1 MKDILINFS
10 SPVLGNNFIFNTNDV
25 NSLNDAWKHLKKKL
39 FNLGYNI
46 KTADQ
51 NGLSNCSWVLFID
64 GDSLGKNIECA
75 PISFRSLI
83 KKIITKKTETK
94 REIYQEC
101 LDNGLKDK
109 MALFLWEGKSVK
121 PYNYTKRL
129 YDKFSTIFTWN
140 DDLVD
145 NKKFFKFHL
154 PCPAGKKPVNRIS
167 FNEKKFLANISANK
181 LSIFPN
187 ELYSIRRKSIKF
199 FENKLGDQFDL
210 FGPKWNVPITRKEK
224 IFPFLTPKFK
234 SYRGISKDKI
244 ETFSHYKFALCY
256 ENAYGLNGYVTEK
269 IFDCFNAGIV
279 PIYWGAENITDYAD
293 KNAFI
298 DRREFKSD
306 KELFGFLKNIDE
318 NEYNKYLSAIEKY
331 LASDNYKLF
340 LSENF
345 ADTIIKTLNLK
356 PIYETA

>member
-10 SPVLGNNFIFNTNDV
+10 SPVLGNNFIFNTNDP
-25 NSLNDAWKHLKKKL
+25 NNLNDSWKFLKKKL

-51 NGLSNCSWVLFID
+51 NGLSNCAWVMFID
-64 GDSLGKNIECA
+64 GDSLGE
-75 PISFRSLI
+75 
-83 KKIITKKTETK
+83 KTETK
-94 REIYQEC
+94 RELYQEC
-101 LDNGLKDK
+101 LDYGLKDK
-109 MALFLWEGKSVK
+109 AALFLWEGKSVK
-121 PYNYTKRL
+121 PYNYTKQL
-129 YDKFSTIFTWN
+129 HDKFSTIFTWN

-154 PCPAGKKPVNRIS
+154 PCPAGKKPINRIN
-167 FNEKKFLANISANK
+167 FNEKKFMVNISANK
-181 LSIFPN
+181 LSRFPN

-199 FENKLGDQFDL
+199 FESRLGGQFDL
-210 FGPKWNVPITRKEK
+210 FGPRWNKPINRKEK
-224 IFPFLTPKFK
+224 FFPFLMPKFK
-234 SYRGISKDKI
+234 NYRGISKDKI
-244 ETFSHYKFALCY
+244 DTLSHYKFSLCY
-256 ENAYGLNGYVTEK
+256 ETAYGLNGYVTEK
-269 IFDCFNAGIV
+269 IFDCFNAGTV
-279 PIYWGAENITDYAD
+279 PIYWGAENITDYVD

-306 KELFGFLKNIDE
+306 KELFNFLKNISE

-345 ADTIIKTLNLK
+345 TDTIIKTLNLK
-356 PIYETA
+356 TIL

>member
-10 SPVLGNNFIFNTNDV
+10 SPVLGNNFIFNTNDA
-25 NSLNDAWKHLKKKL
+25 NNLNDPWKLLKKKL

-51 NGLSNCSWVLFID
+51 NGLSNCTWVLFID
-64 GDSLGKNIECA
+64 GDSLGK
-75 PISFRSLI
+75 
-83 KKIITKKTETK
+83 KTERK
-94 REIYQEC
+94 RELYQDC
-101 LDNGLKDK
+101 LDSRLKNK

-121 PYNYTKRL
+121 PHNYTKQL
-129 YDKFSTIFTWN
+129 HDKFSIIFTWN

-167 FNEKKFLANISANK
+167 FNEKKFLVNISANK
-181 LSIFPN
+181 LSRFPN
-187 ELYSIRRKSIKF
+187 ELYSTRRKSIKF
-199 FENKLGDQFDL
+199 FENRLGDQFDL
-210 FGPKWNVPITRKEK
+210 FGPRWNRSINRKEK
-224 IFPFLTPKFK
+224 FFPFLMPKFK
-234 SYRGISKDKI
+234 SYKGISPDKI

-256 ENAYGLNGYVTEK
+256 ENAYGLNGYITEK

-279 PIYWGAENITDYAD
+279 PIYWGAENIADYVD
-293 KNAFI
+293 KNTFI
-298 DRREFKSD
+298 DRRKFKSD
-306 KELFGFLKNIDE
+306 KELFDFLNKIDE

-331 LASDNYKLF
+331 LTGDNYKLF

-356 PIYETA
+356 TNL